1 MSPSVKK
8 GPVMIYRPGVGT
20 ARTVCCK
27 PPLEI
32 FLDGGIPAASGSII
46 YDGGTP
52 MASGANIDGG
62 KP

>member
-8 GPVMIYRPGVGT
+8 GPVMTYRPGVGT
-20 ARTVCCK
+20 ARINCCN
-27 PPLEI
+27 PPLEKV
-32 FLDGGIPAASGSII
+32 LDGGIPTASGSIN

-52 MASGANIDGG
+52 MASGGNIDGG